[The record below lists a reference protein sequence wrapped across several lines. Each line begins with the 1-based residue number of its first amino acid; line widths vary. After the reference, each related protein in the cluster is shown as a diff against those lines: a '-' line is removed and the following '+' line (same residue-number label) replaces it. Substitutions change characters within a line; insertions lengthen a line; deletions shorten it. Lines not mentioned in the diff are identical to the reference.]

1 MIILTGSL
9 WRQLSDHRLSLL
21 CSGSVCAPPFHS
33 LEGWEGGRNGR
44 GEGWEEGGRKEEGG
58 KGGKGGRGLLG
69 SISEICLELTSP
81 HTQLCSQLSEGGMIQ
96 NLVLVILNN
105 YVRRREGG

>member
-21 CSGSVCAPPFHS
+21 CSDNVCAPPFHS
-33 LEGWEGGRNGR
+33 LEGWEGGRKGR

-58 KGGKGGRGLLG
+58 KGGKGERIKGEGGKGGRGLLG

-81 HTQLCSQLSEGGMIQ
+81 HTQLCSQLSEG
-96 NLVLVILNN
+96 V
-105 YVRRREGG
+105 